1 MKLKTQSF
9 APALAPTHI
18 TIRAFVELK
27 EKFSPTL
34 ANIAELKQPTL
45 FSVHQL
51 VMVLVE
57 KLLKNTLINLMQ
69 SAKVD
74 IVQRN
79 IEYLHLMLTLKRSM
93 RYTEIVHQDMR

>member
-9 APALAPTHI
+9 APALALTLI

-27 EKFSPTL
+27 EKFSLTL
-34 ANIAELKQPTL
+34 ANIAELKQLIP

-51 VMVLVE
+51 AMVLIE

-93 RYTEIVHQDMR
+93 RYTETVHQDMR